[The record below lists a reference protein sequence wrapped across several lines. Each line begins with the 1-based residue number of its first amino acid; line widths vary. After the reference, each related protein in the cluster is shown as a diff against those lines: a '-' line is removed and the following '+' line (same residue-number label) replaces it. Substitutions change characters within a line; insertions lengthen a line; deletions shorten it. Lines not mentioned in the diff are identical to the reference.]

1 MLIVIAQYLTKPG
14 AADEVA
20 QVLRRHAAD
29 SRAEPGCLEF
39 TVHQSVDSPER
50 FVLYER
56 YTGEDAFD
64 AHRTSPHFAA
74 NIEAVTPL
82 LAERT
87 FGRYA
92 ILGAELAGRPRLRPD
107 HRARGRG
114 HPRSP
119 SCRRASCARR
129 PRGSPRR

>member
-1 MLIVIAQYLTKPG
+1 MGLVLIVIAQYLTKPG

-20 QVLRRHAAD
+20 RVLRRHAAD
-29 SRAEPGCLEF
+29 SQSEPGCLEF
-39 TVHQSVDSPER
+39 TVHQSTDSPER

-56 YTGEDAFD
+56 YTDEDAFE

-74 NIEAVTPL
+74 NIEQAVIPL

-92 ILGAELAGRPRLRPD
+92 IL
-107 HRARGRG
+107 
-114 HPRSP
+114 
-119 SCRRASCARR
+119 AS
-129 PRGSPRR
+129 G